1 MHRDGEPDYAVG
13 FPIDVMT
20 AVDAKKKPAVALG
33 NSNQFFTGNRLHTAI
48 SRTRSVGNDSVWA
61 TSTDKHPS
69 MASCKLASNS
79 SHVSPCVAQP
89 GRAGTSAQYP
99 PSSASCTTTLTFILD
114 LPTSSR
120 VKALLGVCSNPHGH
134 DDIAVLEAVV
144 AGVVGTHLAGGL
156 RVFELQPNFA
166 AVGGLEEIQ

>member
-20 AVDAKKKPAVALG
+20 AVDAKKKPAMALE

-48 SRTRSVGNDSVWA
+48 SRTRSVGNDSACA
-61 TSTDKHPS
+61 TSTDRHPS
-69 MASCKLASNS
+69 MASCTLASNS

-89 GRAGTSAQYP
+89 GMAGTSAQYP

-114 LPTSSR
+114 LPTRSKLKSP
-120 VKALLGVCSNPHGH
+120 LGICSNPHRHH
-134 DDIAVLEAVV
+134 DVTVLEAVV
-144 AGVVGTHLAGGL
+144 AGIVGTHLAGGL
-156 RVFELQPNFA
+156 RVFELQPHLA
-166 AVGGLEEIQ
+166 